1 MPVAVGAIKFPV
13 ICETAL
19 KKKYKLQ
26 FLHMTGNLIAPTATG
41 ITFLEEIA
49 IEDRNS
55 VLSALI
61 PT

>member
-1 MPVAVGAIKFPV
+1 
-13 ICETAL
+13 
-19 KKKYKLQ
+19 
-26 FLHMTGNLIAPTATG
+26 MTGNIIAPTATG

-49 IEDRNS
+49 TEDLNS